1 MVSYLNPDRLS
12 KFAFDYCHHLRFAFD
27 LPADYT
33 IDFPVSELFSGIY
46 NIGTLLNTIA
56 EFSLVF
62 PIFRRFSLS
71 RELLGQINILDFE
84 QSQIDIVIQRFSAY
98 HFFISI
104 QSVGFCV
111 AYGCIQRPS
120 LIKKLIFNISEKFRC
135 FKATVI
141 AATVLAMFK
150 VYFLAFVSLISDYL
164 AVVKIYRTTPISA
177 FAATLKRGNDFW
189 YSTGNVSG
197 ETFAVDGNTAYCVNP
212 LQPIPGKGNYTPTQ
226 LNNDSLM
233 KVLYYG
239 YGGIGF
245 NNTIKAK
252 MDSYH
257 NNQNI
262 NVTGK
267 DLYYG
272 LTRRC
277 AAKAYGSNYKF
288 SYYADWNNAI
298 DNLYAYVHA
307 LPKPSG
313 CKVYVIN
320 QNNTSQAIAYLV
332 EDEKIILQLQKQS
345 SNTSISNNKNNKNFT
360 DVSIGDTVDFAL
372 YNSTAGS
379 SSMKLTT
386 YAVYD
391 KMSKGLTF
399 DKNSVKVFLADKDKK
414 TLSAVAYTNY
424 TLNITS
430 QKDGQETEFNVALTK
445 PYLAGEDFYDSAVE
459 YVLVTYSA
467 VLNKHAVVGIEGNPN
482 EDVELK
488 YGNDS
493 HVDSVP
499 GNEVFVY
506 TYGIGVTK
514 LNEDGKA
521 LAGAKFGLYKT
532 EADASKKEHAIAV
545 GTSDTNGK
553 VVFLNGSNEE
563 MKVQSGNYFIA
574 ELEAPE
580 GYNVYGKV
588 IPISVEVSYL
598 DAFTNNTWVEN
609 APKDGFASVTV
620 TDTKLIVPQTGGY
633 VQYVYLEGVLSLII
647 GGAMFLVSR
656 KIKNR

>member
-1 MVSYLNPDRLS
+1 MKSIFKKSMAVTIVVFMLILTAIP
-12 KFAFDYCHHLRFAFD
+12 FA
-27 LPADYT
+27 
-33 IDFPVSELFSGIY
+33 S
-46 NIGTLLNTIA
+46 
-56 EFSLVF
+56 
-62 PIFRRFSLS
+62 
-71 RELLGQINILDFE
+71 
-84 QSQIDIVIQRFSAY
+84 
-98 HFFISI
+98 
-104 QSVGFCV
+104 
-111 AYGCIQRPS
+111 
-120 LIKKLIFNISEKFRC
+120 
-135 FKATVI
+135 
-141 AATVLAMFK
+141 
-150 VYFLAFVSLISDYL
+150 
-164 AVVKIYRTTPISA
+164 
-177 FAATLKRGNDFW
+177 AATLLDESKKVSFKVNCDKPGYTFEVYEVAKLKNGNSPSF
-189 YSTGNVSG
+189 
-197 ETFAVDGNTAYCVNP
+197 ETAYEP
-212 LQPIPGKGNYTPTQ
+212 LFDGIADEVKSGKTKDI
-226 LNNDSLM
+226 LHKLDSLSPALSAM
-233 KVLYYG
+233 PATAISVGIFNSDDKTKTYSNLEQGIYYVKCTGFPAGVKSVENSVVVLPY
-239 YGGIGF
+239 F
-245 NNTIKAK
+245 
-252 MDSYH
+252 
-257 NNQNI
+257 
-262 NVTGK
+262 
-267 DLYYG
+267 
-272 LTRRC
+272 
-277 AAKAYGSNYKF
+277 
-288 SYYADWNNAI
+288 
-298 DNLYAYVHA
+298 
-307 LPKPSG
+307 
-313 CKVYVIN
+313 
-320 QNNTSQAIAYLV
+320 QNNNWIYTISPINLATKVA
-332 EDEKIILQLQKQS
+332 DDTPATEKEITNS
-345 SNTSISNNKNNKNFT
+345 TKNNKNFT

-414 TLSAVAYTNY
+414 TLSAVADTNY
-424 TLNITS
+424 KLNITS
-430 QKDGQETEFNVALTK
+430 QMDGQDTEFNVALTK
-445 PYLAGEDFYDSAVE
+445 PYLAGEDFYDSTVE

-532 EADASKKEHAIAV
+532 EADASNKEHAIAV

-580 GYNVYGKV
+580 GYNVYGKE

-609 APKDGFASVTV
+609 APKDGFAAVTV

-633 VQYVYLEGVLSLII
+633 VQYVYLAGVLSLII

-656 KIKNR
+656 RIKNR

>member
-1 MVSYLNPDRLS
+1 MPATAISVGIFNSDDKTKTYS
-12 KFAFDYCHHLRFAFD
+12 D
-27 LPADYT
+27 LEQGIYYVKCTGFPAGVKSVENSVVVLPYFQNNNWVYT
-33 IDFPVSELFSGIY
+33 ISPINLATKVADDTP
-46 NIGTLLNTIA
+46 GT
-56 EFSLVF
+56 
-62 PIFRRFSLS
+62 
-71 RELLGQINILDFE
+71 
-84 QSQIDIVIQRFSAY
+84 
-98 HFFISI
+98 
-104 QSVGFCV
+104 
-111 AYGCIQRPS
+111 
-120 LIKKLIFNISEKFRC
+120 EKEI
-135 FKATVI
+135 T
-141 AATVLAMFK
+141 
-150 VYFLAFVSLISDYL
+150 
-164 AVVKIYRTTPISA
+164 
-177 FAATLKRGNDFW
+177 N
-189 YSTGNVSG
+189 ST
-197 ETFAVDGNTAYCVNP
+197 
-212 LQPIPGKGNYTPTQ
+212 
-226 LNNDSLM
+226 
-233 KVLYYG
+233 
-239 YGGIGF
+239 
-245 NNTIKAK
+245 
-252 MDSYH
+252 
-257 NNQNI
+257 
-262 NVTGK
+262 
-267 DLYYG
+267 
-272 LTRRC
+272 
-277 AAKAYGSNYKF
+277 
-288 SYYADWNNAI
+288 
-298 DNLYAYVHA
+298 
-307 LPKPSG
+307 
-313 CKVYVIN
+313 
-320 QNNTSQAIAYLV
+320 
-332 EDEKIILQLQKQS
+332 
-345 SNTSISNNKNNKNFT
+345 KNNKNFT

-414 TLSAVAYTNY
+414 TLSAVADTNY

-467 VLNKHAVVGIEGNPN
+467 VLNKYAVVGIEGNPN

-521 LAGAKFGLYKT
+521 LAGAKFGLYET
-532 EADASKKEHAIAV
+532 EADASNKEHAIAV

-598 DAFTNNTWVEN
+598 DAFTNDTWVEN

-633 VQYVYLEGVLSLII
+633 VQYVYLAGVISLLI

-656 KIKNR
+656 RIKNR

>member
-1 MVSYLNPDRLS
+1 MKSIFKKSMAVTIVVFMLILTAIP
-12 KFAFDYCHHLRFAFD
+12 FA
-27 LPADYT
+27 
-33 IDFPVSELFSGIY
+33 S
-46 NIGTLLNTIA
+46 
-56 EFSLVF
+56 
-62 PIFRRFSLS
+62 
-71 RELLGQINILDFE
+71 
-84 QSQIDIVIQRFSAY
+84 
-98 HFFISI
+98 
-104 QSVGFCV
+104 
-111 AYGCIQRPS
+111 
-120 LIKKLIFNISEKFRC
+120 
-135 FKATVI
+135 
-141 AATVLAMFK
+141 
-150 VYFLAFVSLISDYL
+150 
-164 AVVKIYRTTPISA
+164 
-177 FAATLKRGNDFW
+177 AATLLDESQKVSFKVNCDKPGYTFEVYEVAKLKNGNSPSF
-189 YSTGNVSG
+189 
-197 ETFAVDGNTAYCVNP
+197 ETAYEP
-212 LQPIPGKGNYTPTQ
+212 LFDGIADEVKSGKTKDI
-226 LNNDSLM
+226 LHKLDSLSPALSAM
-233 KVLYYG
+233 PATAISVGIFNSDDKTKTYSDLEQGIYYVKCTGFPAGVKSVENSVVVLPY
-239 YGGIGF
+239 F
-245 NNTIKAK
+245 
-252 MDSYH
+252 
-257 NNQNI
+257 
-262 NVTGK
+262 
-267 DLYYG
+267 
-272 LTRRC
+272 
-277 AAKAYGSNYKF
+277 
-288 SYYADWNNAI
+288 
-298 DNLYAYVHA
+298 
-307 LPKPSG
+307 
-313 CKVYVIN
+313 
-320 QNNTSQAIAYLV
+320 QNNNWIYTISPINLATKVA
-332 EDEKIILQLQKQS
+332 DDTPGTEKEITNS
-345 SNTSISNNKNNKNFT
+345 TKNNKNFT

-414 TLSAVAYTNY
+414 TLSAVADTNY

-532 EADASKKEHAIAV
+532 EADASNKEHAIAV

-553 VVFLNGSNEE
+553 VAFLNGSNEE

-633 VQYVYLEGVLSLII
+633 VQYVYLAGVISLLI

-656 KIKNR
+656 RIKNR

>member
-1 MVSYLNPDRLS
+1 MKSIFKKSMAVTIVVFMLILTAIP
-12 KFAFDYCHHLRFAFD
+12 FA
-27 LPADYT
+27 
-33 IDFPVSELFSGIY
+33 S
-46 NIGTLLNTIA
+46 
-56 EFSLVF
+56 
-62 PIFRRFSLS
+62 
-71 RELLGQINILDFE
+71 
-84 QSQIDIVIQRFSAY
+84 
-98 HFFISI
+98 
-104 QSVGFCV
+104 
-111 AYGCIQRPS
+111 
-120 LIKKLIFNISEKFRC
+120 
-135 FKATVI
+135 
-141 AATVLAMFK
+141 
-150 VYFLAFVSLISDYL
+150 
-164 AVVKIYRTTPISA
+164 
-177 FAATLKRGNDFW
+177 AATLLDESQKVSFKVNCDKPGYTFEVYEVAKLKNGNSPSF
-189 YSTGNVSG
+189 
-197 ETFAVDGNTAYCVNP
+197 ETAYEP
-212 LQPIPGKGNYTPTQ
+212 LFDGIADEVKSGKTKDI
-226 LNNDSLM
+226 LHKLDSLSPALSAM
-233 KVLYYG
+233 PATAISVGIFNSDDKTKTYSDLEQGIYYVKCTGFPAGVKSVENSVVVLPY
-239 YGGIGF
+239 F
-245 NNTIKAK
+245 
-252 MDSYH
+252 
-257 NNQNI
+257 
-262 NVTGK
+262 
-267 DLYYG
+267 
-272 LTRRC
+272 
-277 AAKAYGSNYKF
+277 
-288 SYYADWNNAI
+288 
-298 DNLYAYVHA
+298 
-307 LPKPSG
+307 
-313 CKVYVIN
+313 
-320 QNNTSQAIAYLV
+320 QNNNWIYTISPINLATKVA
-332 EDEKIILQLQKQS
+332 DDTPGTEKEITNS
-345 SNTSISNNKNNKNFT
+345 TKNNKNFT
-360 DVSIGDTVDFAL
+360 DVNIGDTVDFAL

-414 TLSAVAYTNY
+414 TLSAVADTNY

-532 EADASKKEHAIAV
+532 EADASNKEHAIAV

-588 IPISVEVSYL
+588 IPSSVEVSYL

-633 VQYVYLEGVLSLII
+633 VQYVYLAGVLSLLI

-656 KIKNR
+656 RITNR

>member
-1 MVSYLNPDRLS
+1 MKSIFKKSMAVTIVVFMLILTAIP
-12 KFAFDYCHHLRFAFD
+12 FA
-27 LPADYT
+27 
-33 IDFPVSELFSGIY
+33 S
-46 NIGTLLNTIA
+46 
-56 EFSLVF
+56 
-62 PIFRRFSLS
+62 
-71 RELLGQINILDFE
+71 
-84 QSQIDIVIQRFSAY
+84 
-98 HFFISI
+98 
-104 QSVGFCV
+104 
-111 AYGCIQRPS
+111 
-120 LIKKLIFNISEKFRC
+120 
-135 FKATVI
+135 
-141 AATVLAMFK
+141 
-150 VYFLAFVSLISDYL
+150 
-164 AVVKIYRTTPISA
+164 
-177 FAATLKRGNDFW
+177 AATLLDESKKVSFKVNCDKPGYTFEVYEVAKLKNGNSPSF
-189 YSTGNVSG
+189 
-197 ETFAVDGNTAYCVNP
+197 ETAYEP
-212 LQPIPGKGNYTPTQ
+212 LFDGIADEVKSGKTKDI
-226 LNNDSLM
+226 LHKLDSLSPALSAM
-233 KVLYYG
+233 PATAISVGIFNSDDKTKTYSDLEQGIYYVKCTGFPAGVKSVENSVVVLPY
-239 YGGIGF
+239 F
-245 NNTIKAK
+245 
-252 MDSYH
+252 
-257 NNQNI
+257 
-262 NVTGK
+262 
-267 DLYYG
+267 
-272 LTRRC
+272 
-277 AAKAYGSNYKF
+277 
-288 SYYADWNNAI
+288 
-298 DNLYAYVHA
+298 
-307 LPKPSG
+307 
-313 CKVYVIN
+313 
-320 QNNTSQAIAYLV
+320 QNNNWIYTISPINLATKVA
-332 EDEKIILQLQKQS
+332 DDTPGTEKEITNS
-345 SNTSISNNKNNKNFT
+345 TKNNKNFT

-414 TLSAVAYTNY
+414 KLSAVADTNY

-532 EADASKKEHAIAV
+532 EADASNKEHAIAV

-633 VQYVYLEGVLSLII
+633 VQYVYLAGVLSLII
-647 GGAMFLVSR
+647 GGAMFLVSH

>member
-1 MVSYLNPDRLS
+1 
-12 KFAFDYCHHLRFAFD
+12 
-27 LPADYT
+27 
-33 IDFPVSELFSGIY
+33 
-46 NIGTLLNTIA
+46 
-56 EFSLVF
+56 
-62 PIFRRFSLS
+62 
-71 RELLGQINILDFE
+71 
-84 QSQIDIVIQRFSAY
+84 
-98 HFFISI
+98 
-104 QSVGFCV
+104 
-111 AYGCIQRPS
+111 
-120 LIKKLIFNISEKFRC
+120 
-135 FKATVI
+135 
-141 AATVLAMFK
+141 
-150 VYFLAFVSLISDYL
+150 
-164 AVVKIYRTTPISA
+164 
-177 FAATLKRGNDFW
+177 
-189 YSTGNVSG
+189 
-197 ETFAVDGNTAYCVNP
+197 
-212 LQPIPGKGNYTPTQ
+212 
-226 LNNDSLM
+226 
-233 KVLYYG
+233 
-239 YGGIGF
+239 
-245 NNTIKAK
+245 
-252 MDSYH
+252 
-257 NNQNI
+257 
-262 NVTGK
+262 
-267 DLYYG
+267 
-272 LTRRC
+272 
-277 AAKAYGSNYKF
+277 
-288 SYYADWNNAI
+288 
-298 DNLYAYVHA
+298 
-307 LPKPSG
+307 
-313 CKVYVIN
+313 
-320 QNNTSQAIAYLV
+320 
-332 EDEKIILQLQKQS
+332 
-345 SNTSISNNKNNKNFT
+345 
-360 DVSIGDTVDFAL
+360 
-372 YNSTAGS
+372 
-379 SSMKLTT
+379 MKLTT

-414 TLSAVAYTNY
+414 TLSAVADTNY
-424 TLNITS
+424 KLNITS
-430 QKDGQETEFNVALTK
+430 QKDGHETEFNVALTK

-532 EADASKKEHAIAV
+532 EADASNKEHAIAV

-553 VVFLNGSNEE
+553 VIFLNGSNEE

-633 VQYVYLEGVLSLII
+633 VQYVYLAGIISLLI
-647 GGAMFLVSR
+647 GGTMFLVSR
-656 KIKNR
+656 RIKNR

>member
-1 MVSYLNPDRLS
+1 MKSIFKKSMAVTIVVFMLILTAIP
-12 KFAFDYCHHLRFAFD
+12 FA
-27 LPADYT
+27 
-33 IDFPVSELFSGIY
+33 S
-46 NIGTLLNTIA
+46 
-56 EFSLVF
+56 
-62 PIFRRFSLS
+62 
-71 RELLGQINILDFE
+71 
-84 QSQIDIVIQRFSAY
+84 
-98 HFFISI
+98 
-104 QSVGFCV
+104 
-111 AYGCIQRPS
+111 
-120 LIKKLIFNISEKFRC
+120 
-135 FKATVI
+135 
-141 AATVLAMFK
+141 
-150 VYFLAFVSLISDYL
+150 
-164 AVVKIYRTTPISA
+164 
-177 FAATLKRGNDFW
+177 AATLIDESKKVSFKVNCDKPGYTFEVYEVAKLKNGNSPSF
-189 YSTGNVSG
+189 
-197 ETFAVDGNTAYCVNP
+197 ETAYEP
-212 LQPIPGKGNYTPTQ
+212 LFDGIADEVKSGKTKDI
-226 LNNDSLM
+226 LHKLDSLSPALSAM
-233 KVLYYG
+233 PATAISVGIFNSDDKTKTYSDLEQGIYYVKCTGFPAGVKSVENSVVVLPY
-239 YGGIGF
+239 F
-245 NNTIKAK
+245 
-252 MDSYH
+252 
-257 NNQNI
+257 
-262 NVTGK
+262 
-267 DLYYG
+267 
-272 LTRRC
+272 
-277 AAKAYGSNYKF
+277 
-288 SYYADWNNAI
+288 
-298 DNLYAYVHA
+298 
-307 LPKPSG
+307 
-313 CKVYVIN
+313 
-320 QNNTSQAIAYLV
+320 QNNNWIYTISPINLATKVA
-332 EDEKIILQLQKQS
+332 DDTPGTEKEITNS
-345 SNTSISNNKNNKNFT
+345 TKNNKNFT

-414 TLSAVAYTNY
+414 TLSAVADTNY

-445 PYLAGEDFYDSAVE
+445 PYLAGEDFYDSAVA

-532 EADASKKEHAIAV
+532 EADASNKEHAIAV

-633 VQYVYLEGVLSLII
+633 VQYVYLAGVISLLI

-656 KIKNR
+656 RIKNR

>member
-1 MVSYLNPDRLS
+1 MKSIFKKSMAVTIVVFMLILTAIP
-12 KFAFDYCHHLRFAFD
+12 FA
-27 LPADYT
+27 
-33 IDFPVSELFSGIY
+33 S
-46 NIGTLLNTIA
+46 
-56 EFSLVF
+56 
-62 PIFRRFSLS
+62 
-71 RELLGQINILDFE
+71 
-84 QSQIDIVIQRFSAY
+84 
-98 HFFISI
+98 
-104 QSVGFCV
+104 
-111 AYGCIQRPS
+111 
-120 LIKKLIFNISEKFRC
+120 
-135 FKATVI
+135 
-141 AATVLAMFK
+141 
-150 VYFLAFVSLISDYL
+150 
-164 AVVKIYRTTPISA
+164 
-177 FAATLKRGNDFW
+177 AATLLDESKKVSFKVNCDKPGYTFEVYEVAKLKNGNSPSF
-189 YSTGNVSG
+189 
-197 ETFAVDGNTAYCVNP
+197 ETAYEP
-212 LQPIPGKGNYTPTQ
+212 LFDGIADEVKSGKTKDI
-226 LNNDSLM
+226 LHKLDSLSPALSEM
-233 KVLYYG
+233 PATAISVGIFNSDDKTKTYSDLEQGIYYVKCTGFPAGVKSVENSVVVLPY
-239 YGGIGF
+239 F
-245 NNTIKAK
+245 
-252 MDSYH
+252 
-257 NNQNI
+257 
-262 NVTGK
+262 
-267 DLYYG
+267 
-272 LTRRC
+272 
-277 AAKAYGSNYKF
+277 
-288 SYYADWNNAI
+288 
-298 DNLYAYVHA
+298 
-307 LPKPSG
+307 
-313 CKVYVIN
+313 
-320 QNNTSQAIAYLV
+320 QNNNWIYTISPINLATKVA
-332 EDEKIILQLQKQS
+332 DDTPGTEKEITNS
-345 SNTSISNNKNNKNFT
+345 TKNNKNFT

-414 TLSAVAYTNY
+414 TLSAVADTNY

-532 EADASKKEHAIAV
+532 EADASNKEHAIAV

-633 VQYVYLEGVLSLII
+633 VQYVYLAGVISLLI

>member
-1 MVSYLNPDRLS
+1 M
-12 KFAFDYCHHLRFAFD
+12 D
-27 LPADYT
+27 LHD
-33 IDFPVSELFSGIY
+33 
-46 NIGTLLNTIA
+46 N
-56 EFSLVF
+56 
-62 PIFRRFSLS
+62 
-71 RELLGQINILDFE
+71 
-84 QSQIDIVIQRFSAY
+84 
-98 HFFISI
+98 
-104 QSVGFCV
+104 
-111 AYGCIQRPS
+111 
-120 LIKKLIFNISEKFRC
+120 
-135 FKATVI
+135 
-141 AATVLAMFK
+141 
-150 VYFLAFVSLISDYL
+150 
-164 AVVKIYRTTPISA
+164 
-177 FAATLKRGNDFW
+177 
-189 YSTGNVSG
+189 ST
-197 ETFAVDGNTAYCVNP
+197 
-212 LQPIPGKGNYTPTQ
+212 
-226 LNNDSLM
+226 
-233 KVLYYG
+233 
-239 YGGIGF
+239 
-245 NNTIKAK
+245 
-252 MDSYH
+252 
-257 NNQNI
+257 
-262 NVTGK
+262 
-267 DLYYG
+267 
-272 LTRRC
+272 
-277 AAKAYGSNYKF
+277 
-288 SYYADWNNAI
+288 
-298 DNLYAYVHA
+298 
-307 LPKPSG
+307 
-313 CKVYVIN
+313 
-320 QNNTSQAIAYLV
+320 
-332 EDEKIILQLQKQS
+332 
-345 SNTSISNNKNNKNFT
+345 KNNKNFT

-414 TLSAVAYTNY
+414 TLSAVADTNY

-488 YGNDS
+488 YGND
-493 HVDSVP
+493 
-499 GNEVFVY
+499 
-506 TYGIGVTK
+506 TK

-532 EADASKKEHAIAV
+532 EADASNKEHAIAV

-633 VQYVYLEGVLSLII
+633 VQYVYLAGVISLLI
-647 GGAMFLVSR
+647 GGTMFLVSR
-656 KIKNR
+656 RIKNR

>member
-1 MVSYLNPDRLS
+1 MKSIFKKSMAVTIVVFMLILTAIP
-12 KFAFDYCHHLRFAFD
+12 FA
-27 LPADYT
+27 
-33 IDFPVSELFSGIY
+33 S
-46 NIGTLLNTIA
+46 
-56 EFSLVF
+56 
-62 PIFRRFSLS
+62 
-71 RELLGQINILDFE
+71 
-84 QSQIDIVIQRFSAY
+84 
-98 HFFISI
+98 
-104 QSVGFCV
+104 
-111 AYGCIQRPS
+111 
-120 LIKKLIFNISEKFRC
+120 
-135 FKATVI
+135 
-141 AATVLAMFK
+141 
-150 VYFLAFVSLISDYL
+150 
-164 AVVKIYRTTPISA
+164 
-177 FAATLKRGNDFW
+177 AATLLDESKKVSFKVNCDKPGYTFEVYEVAKLKNGNSPSF
-189 YSTGNVSG
+189 
-197 ETFAVDGNTAYCVNP
+197 ETAYEP
-212 LQPIPGKGNYTPTQ
+212 LFDGIADEVKSGKTKDI
-226 LNNDSLM
+226 LHKLDSLSPALSAM
-233 KVLYYG
+233 PATAISVGIFNSDDKTKTYSDLEQGIYYVKCTGFPAGVKSVENSVVVLPY
-239 YGGIGF
+239 F
-245 NNTIKAK
+245 
-252 MDSYH
+252 
-257 NNQNI
+257 
-262 NVTGK
+262 
-267 DLYYG
+267 
-272 LTRRC
+272 
-277 AAKAYGSNYKF
+277 
-288 SYYADWNNAI
+288 
-298 DNLYAYVHA
+298 
-307 LPKPSG
+307 
-313 CKVYVIN
+313 
-320 QNNTSQAIAYLV
+320 QNNNWIYTISPINLATKVA
-332 EDEKIILQLQKQS
+332 DDTPGTEKEITNS
-345 SNTSISNNKNNKNFT
+345 TKNNKNFT

-414 TLSAVAYTNY
+414 TLSAVADTNY

-532 EADASKKEHAIAV
+532 EADASNKEHAIAV

-633 VQYVYLEGVLSLII
+633 VQYVYLAGVLSLII

-656 KIKNR
+656 RIKNR

>member
-1 MVSYLNPDRLS
+1 MKSIFKKSMAVTIVVFMLILTAIP
-12 KFAFDYCHHLRFAFD
+12 FA
-27 LPADYT
+27 
-33 IDFPVSELFSGIY
+33 S
-46 NIGTLLNTIA
+46 
-56 EFSLVF
+56 
-62 PIFRRFSLS
+62 
-71 RELLGQINILDFE
+71 
-84 QSQIDIVIQRFSAY
+84 
-98 HFFISI
+98 
-104 QSVGFCV
+104 
-111 AYGCIQRPS
+111 
-120 LIKKLIFNISEKFRC
+120 
-135 FKATVI
+135 
-141 AATVLAMFK
+141 
-150 VYFLAFVSLISDYL
+150 
-164 AVVKIYRTTPISA
+164 
-177 FAATLKRGNDFW
+177 AATLIDESKKVSFKVNCDKPGYTFEVYEVAKLKNGNSPSF
-189 YSTGNVSG
+189 
-197 ETFAVDGNTAYCVNP
+197 ETAYEP
-212 LQPIPGKGNYTPTQ
+212 LFDGIADEVKSGKTKDI
-226 LNNDSLM
+226 LHKLDSLSPALSAM
-233 KVLYYG
+233 PATAISVGIFNSDDKTKTYSDLEQGIYYVKCTGFPAGVKSVENSVVVLPY
-239 YGGIGF
+239 F
-245 NNTIKAK
+245 
-252 MDSYH
+252 
-257 NNQNI
+257 
-262 NVTGK
+262 
-267 DLYYG
+267 
-272 LTRRC
+272 
-277 AAKAYGSNYKF
+277 
-288 SYYADWNNAI
+288 
-298 DNLYAYVHA
+298 
-307 LPKPSG
+307 
-313 CKVYVIN
+313 
-320 QNNTSQAIAYLV
+320 QNNNWIYTISPINLATKVA
-332 EDEKIILQLQKQS
+332 DDTPGTEKEITNS
-345 SNTSISNNKNNKNFT
+345 TKNNKNFT

-414 TLSAVAYTNY
+414 TLSAVADTNY

-532 EADASKKEHAIAV
+532 EADASNKEHAIAV

-633 VQYVYLEGVLSLII
+633 VQYVYLAGVLSLII

-656 KIKNR
+656 RIKNR

>member
-1 MVSYLNPDRLS
+1 MKSIFKKSMAVTIVVFMLILTAIP
-12 KFAFDYCHHLRFAFD
+12 FA
-27 LPADYT
+27 
-33 IDFPVSELFSGIY
+33 S
-46 NIGTLLNTIA
+46 
-56 EFSLVF
+56 
-62 PIFRRFSLS
+62 
-71 RELLGQINILDFE
+71 
-84 QSQIDIVIQRFSAY
+84 
-98 HFFISI
+98 
-104 QSVGFCV
+104 
-111 AYGCIQRPS
+111 
-120 LIKKLIFNISEKFRC
+120 
-135 FKATVI
+135 
-141 AATVLAMFK
+141 
-150 VYFLAFVSLISDYL
+150 
-164 AVVKIYRTTPISA
+164 
-177 FAATLKRGNDFW
+177 AATLIDESKKVSFKVNCDKPGYTFEVYEVAKLKNGNSPSF
-189 YSTGNVSG
+189 
-197 ETFAVDGNTAYCVNP
+197 ETAYEP
-212 LQPIPGKGNYTPTQ
+212 LFDGIADEVKSGKTKDI
-226 LNNDSLM
+226 LHKLDSLSPALSAM
-233 KVLYYG
+233 PATAISVGIFNSDDKTKTYSDLEQGIYYVKCTGFPAGVKSVENSVVVLPY
-239 YGGIGF
+239 F
-245 NNTIKAK
+245 
-252 MDSYH
+252 
-257 NNQNI
+257 
-262 NVTGK
+262 
-267 DLYYG
+267 
-272 LTRRC
+272 
-277 AAKAYGSNYKF
+277 
-288 SYYADWNNAI
+288 
-298 DNLYAYVHA
+298 
-307 LPKPSG
+307 
-313 CKVYVIN
+313 
-320 QNNTSQAIAYLV
+320 QNNNWIYTISPINLATKVA
-332 EDEKIILQLQKQS
+332 DDTPGTEKEITNS
-345 SNTSISNNKNNKNFT
+345 TKNNKNFT

-414 TLSAVAYTNY
+414 TLSTVADTNY

-532 EADASKKEHAIAV
+532 EADASNKEHAIAV

-553 VVFLNGSNEE
+553 VAFLNGSNEE

-633 VQYVYLEGVLSLII
+633 VQYVYLAGVISLLI

-656 KIKNR
+656 RIKNR

>member
-1 MVSYLNPDRLS
+1 MKSIFKKSMAVTIVVFMLILTAIP
-12 KFAFDYCHHLRFAFD
+12 FA
-27 LPADYT
+27 
-33 IDFPVSELFSGIY
+33 S
-46 NIGTLLNTIA
+46 
-56 EFSLVF
+56 
-62 PIFRRFSLS
+62 
-71 RELLGQINILDFE
+71 
-84 QSQIDIVIQRFSAY
+84 
-98 HFFISI
+98 
-104 QSVGFCV
+104 
-111 AYGCIQRPS
+111 
-120 LIKKLIFNISEKFRC
+120 
-135 FKATVI
+135 
-141 AATVLAMFK
+141 
-150 VYFLAFVSLISDYL
+150 
-164 AVVKIYRTTPISA
+164 
-177 FAATLKRGNDFW
+177 AATLIDESKKVSFKVNCDKPGYTFEVYEVAKLKNGNSPSF
-189 YSTGNVSG
+189 
-197 ETFAVDGNTAYCVNP
+197 ETAYEP
-212 LQPIPGKGNYTPTQ
+212 LFDGIADEVKSGKTKDI
-226 LNNDSLM
+226 LHKLDSLSPALSAM
-233 KVLYYG
+233 PATAISVGIFNSDDKTKTYSDLEQGIYYVKCTGFPAGVKSVENSVVVLPY
-239 YGGIGF
+239 F
-245 NNTIKAK
+245 
-252 MDSYH
+252 
-257 NNQNI
+257 
-262 NVTGK
+262 
-267 DLYYG
+267 
-272 LTRRC
+272 
-277 AAKAYGSNYKF
+277 
-288 SYYADWNNAI
+288 
-298 DNLYAYVHA
+298 
-307 LPKPSG
+307 
-313 CKVYVIN
+313 
-320 QNNTSQAIAYLV
+320 QNNNWIYTISPINLATKVA
-332 EDEKIILQLQKQS
+332 DDTPGTEKEITNS
-345 SNTSISNNKNNKNFT
+345 TKNNKNFT
-360 DVSIGDTVDFAL
+360 DVNIGDTVDFAL

-414 TLSAVAYTNY
+414 TLSAVADTNY
-424 TLNITS
+424 KLNITS

-532 EADASKKEHAIAV
+532 EADASNKEHAIAV

-633 VQYVYLEGVLSLII
+633 VQYVYLAGVLSLII

>member
-1 MVSYLNPDRLS
+1 MKSIFKKSMAVTIVVFMLILTAIP
-12 KFAFDYCHHLRFAFD
+12 FA
-27 LPADYT
+27 
-33 IDFPVSELFSGIY
+33 S
-46 NIGTLLNTIA
+46 
-56 EFSLVF
+56 
-62 PIFRRFSLS
+62 
-71 RELLGQINILDFE
+71 
-84 QSQIDIVIQRFSAY
+84 
-98 HFFISI
+98 
-104 QSVGFCV
+104 
-111 AYGCIQRPS
+111 
-120 LIKKLIFNISEKFRC
+120 
-135 FKATVI
+135 
-141 AATVLAMFK
+141 
-150 VYFLAFVSLISDYL
+150 
-164 AVVKIYRTTPISA
+164 
-177 FAATLKRGNDFW
+177 AATLIDESKKVSFKVNCDKPGYTFEVYEVAKLKNGNAP
-189 YSTGNVSG
+189 
-197 ETFAVDGNTAYCVNP
+197 TFETAYEP
-212 LQPIPGKGNYTPTQ
+212 LFDGIADEVKSGKTKDI
-226 LNNDSLM
+226 LHKLDSLSPALSEM
-233 KVLYYG
+233 PATAISVGIFNSDDKTKTYSDLEQGIYYVKCTGFPAGVKSVENSVVVLPY
-239 YGGIGF
+239 F
-245 NNTIKAK
+245 
-252 MDSYH
+252 
-257 NNQNI
+257 
-262 NVTGK
+262 
-267 DLYYG
+267 
-272 LTRRC
+272 
-277 AAKAYGSNYKF
+277 
-288 SYYADWNNAI
+288 
-298 DNLYAYVHA
+298 
-307 LPKPSG
+307 
-313 CKVYVIN
+313 
-320 QNNTSQAIAYLV
+320 QNNNWIYTISPINLATKVA
-332 EDEKIILQLQKQS
+332 DDTPGTEKEITNS
-345 SNTSISNNKNNKNFT
+345 TKNNKNFT

-414 TLSAVAYTNY
+414 TLSAVADTNY

-467 VLNKHAVVGIEGNPN
+467 VLNKHVVAGIEGNPN

-532 EADASKKEHAIAV
+532 EADASNKEHAIAV

-620 TDTKLIVPQTGGY
+620 TDSKLIVPQTGGY
-633 VQYVYLEGVLSLII
+633 VQYVYLAGVLSLII
-647 GGAMFLVSR
+647 GGAMFLVSH

>member
-1 MVSYLNPDRLS
+1 MKS
-12 KFAFDYCHHLRFAFD
+12 
-27 LPADYT
+27 
-33 IDFPVSELFSGIY
+33 
-46 NIGTLLNTIA
+46 
-56 EFSLVF
+56 
-62 PIFRRFSLS
+62 
-71 RELLGQINILDFE
+71 
-84 QSQIDIVIQRFSAY
+84 IV
-98 HFFISI
+98 
-104 QSVGFCV
+104 
-111 AYGCIQRPS
+111 
-120 LIKKLIFNISEKFRC
+120 KKS
-135 FKATVI
+135 
-141 AATVLAMFK
+141 
-150 VYFLAFVSLISDYL
+150 L
-164 AVVKIYRTTPISA
+164 AVTIVVFMLILTAIPFAS
-177 FAATLKRGNDFW
+177 AATLLDETKKVSFKVSCDKPGYPFEVYEVAKLKNGNSPSF
-189 YSTGNVSG
+189 
-197 ETFAVDGNTAYCVNP
+197 ETAYEP
-212 LQPIPGKGNYTPTQ
+212 LFDGIADEVKSGKTKDI
-226 LNNDSLM
+226 LHKLDSISPALSEM
-233 KVLYYG
+233 PSTAISCGVFDSKDKTKTYSNLEQGIYYVKCTGFPAGVKSVENSVVVLPY
-239 YGGIGF
+239 F
-245 NNTIKAK
+245 
-252 MDSYH
+252 
-257 NNQNI
+257 
-262 NVTGK
+262 
-267 DLYYG
+267 
-272 LTRRC
+272 
-277 AAKAYGSNYKF
+277 
-288 SYYADWNNAI
+288 
-298 DNLYAYVHA
+298 
-307 LPKPSG
+307 
-313 CKVYVIN
+313 
-320 QNNTSQAIAYLV
+320 QNNNWIYTISPINLATKVA
-332 EDEKIILQLQKQS
+332 DDTPGTEKEITNS
-345 SNTSISNNKNNKNFT
+345 TKNNKNFT

-414 TLSAVAYTNY
+414 TLSAVADTNY

-445 PYLAGEDFYDSAVE
+445 PYLAGEDFYDSAVA

-532 EADASKKEHAIAV
+532 EADASNKEHAIAV

-633 VQYVYLEGVLSLII
+633 VQYVYLAGVISLLI
-647 GGAMFLVSR
+647 GGTMFLVSR
-656 KIKNR
+656 RVKNR